1 MKVKTH
7 LKAGQPNVAGDLNV
21 IQGNGSAVTMSNTN
35 TSTIGGGGG
44 A

>member
-7 LKAGQPNVAGDLNV
+7 LKAGQLQVLGDLNV
-21 IQGNGSAVTMSNTN
+21 TQTNGSAVTVSQTS
-35 TSTIGGGGG
+35 TSTIGG

>member
-7 LKAGQPNVAGDLNV
+7 LKAGQTQVGGDLNV
-21 IQGNGSAVTMSNTN
+21 TQANSSNVMVTQTS
-35 TSTIGGGGG
+35 TSTIGG

>member
-7 LKAGQPNVAGDLNV
+7 LKAGQDDNTQSNM
-21 IQGNGSAVTMSNTN
+21 SSVTISVTVTQSNAIN
-35 TSTIGGGGG
+35 SPP